1 MYDALVNIFQL
12 IIDNIM
18 NPIRDA
24 LNAKRIIQPIVD
36 FLNNILNNFF
46 RMFNNDN
53 VLRYTINNELISAII
68 GLIVLVI
75 IIEITY
81 AIFKIVFTAL
91 EPIEIISI
99 VLIISKGGR
108 KEEDTRRNEINKI
121 NFKAI

>member
-1 MYDALVNIFQL
+1 MYEALTNIFQL

-24 LNAKRIIQPIVD
+24 LNTKRIIQPIID

-46 RMFNNDN
+46 RIFNNEN
-53 VLRYTINNELISAII
+53 TLKYTINNELISSII

-81 AIFKIVFTAL
+81 ALFKIVFKAFET
-91 EPIEIISI
+91 IQNNINSFDN
-99 VLIISKGGR
+99 KQRWKKRGGH
-108 KEEDTRRNEINKI
+108 KKKWNY
-121 NFKAI
+121 